1 MSFGELPGTLTT
13 ISLSAIRNAAALL
26 GVYLLTLVLYRLY
39 FHPLA
44 SYPGHK
50 EEGVEGKESPR
61 DAFTPFSIGA
71 RGCIG
76 KSVAYMEMRLV
87 VGRLAWGWEWEEV
100 RSKELVGQGWKVKE
114 GEFELRDHF
123 TSRKY
128 GPMLRFTKREGI

>member
-1 MSFGELPGTLTT
+1 MPCGTVIGTP
-13 ISLSAIRNAAALL
+13 IYALHHNEQ
-26 GVYLLTLVLYRLY
+26 Y
-39 FHPLA
+39 FPQPYEFVPERWLE
-44 SYPGHK
+44 HK

-87 VGRLAWGWEWEEV
+87 VGRLAWEWEWEQV

-128 GPMLRFTKREGI
+128 RPMLRFTKREGI